1 MGEIPRGNQTVP
13 RGINPVR
20 YWMVIVTCTVR
31 VRPPPVPVMV
41 RVVALVGFALGF
53 AFIVSVVP
61 VVELVGLNE
70 PVVLGGKLVRENVTA
85 PLNPL
90 VGLTEIA

>member
-1 MGEIPRGNQTVP
+1 M
-13 RGINPVR
+13 
-20 YWMVIVTCTVR
+20 TCTVR

-53 AFIVSVVP
+53 ALTVSVVP

-70 PVVLGGKLVRENVTA
+70 PFVLCGKPVRENVTA
-85 PLNPL
+85 LLNPL
-90 VGLTEIA
+90 AGLTEIA

>member
-1 MGEIPRGNQTVP
+1 
-13 RGINPVR
+13 
-20 YWMVIVTCTVR
+20 MVIVTCTVR

-41 RVVALVGFALGF
+41 SVVALVGFALGF
-53 AFIVSVVP
+53 AFTVSVVP

-70 PVVLGGKLVRENVTA
+70 PLVLGGKPARENATA
-85 PLNPL
+85 LLNPL